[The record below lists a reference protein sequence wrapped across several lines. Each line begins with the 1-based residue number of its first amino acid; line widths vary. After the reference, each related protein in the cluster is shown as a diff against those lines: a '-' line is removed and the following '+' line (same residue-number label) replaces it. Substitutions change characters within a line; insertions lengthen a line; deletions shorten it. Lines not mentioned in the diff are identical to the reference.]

1 MLFSVCSVSVSLTPK
16 ASLLCVDINKFC
28 SPTRT
33 SLQSGRWAYN
43 LGTSSGIID
52 NGHPANLPLS
62 ESTVADE
69 LAELGYR
76 NYAIGKCE
84 GSLRPY
90 HPGDPLWSQVD
101 SGNVFFRSELDAD
114 TPLVR

>member
-1 MLFSVCSVSVSLTPK
+1 M
-16 ASLLCVDINKFC
+16 CVDINKFC

-76 NYAIGKCE
+76 NYAIGKCPPAIR
-84 GSLRPY
+84 GSGKLSLCAQ
-90 HPGDPLWSQVD
+90 GM
-101 SGNVFFRSELDAD
+101 FFELDTD
-114 TPLVR
+114 TQLTW